1 MEKLGN
7 LTIILSS
14 YSCNK
19 NCPFC
24 IAKNNKKFGSME
36 DDFDALEKQLEVLRK
51 NNIRFERFVLSGN
64 GEPSLYNLEK
74 LQECARIIKQNED
87 LFDRLRVHS
96 SGNIFL
102 EKEKF
107 ELFNNLVSDVEF
119 DILRIAIDPKKDMK
133 VLGYNQD
140 YTKAESFKKA
150 KRIKMDIGLT
160 KELETNTF
168 PQELERVLQEHPNI
182 GLIRFKDLMSGED
195 EQSKQAI
202 WVRENRMNKKEFLDF
217 TNNLL
222 SYYGI
227 QKLKD
232 LKSKNGVN
240 IVLENTG
247 NYTRDVVYN
256 GGLIRDYK
264 ENPIDIS
271 ILQIMATRVD
281 NDRGLIYYGTDR

>member
-24 IAKNNKKFGSME
+24 IAKNNKKFDGIV
-36 DDFDALEKQLEVLRK
+36 DDFDALEKQLDILRK
-51 NNIRFERFVLSGN
+51 NNIRFERVVLSGN
-64 GEPSLYNLEK
+64 GEPSLYDLKK
-74 LQECARIIKQNED
+74 LQECAVIIKKNED
-87 LFDRLRVHS
+87 LFDRLRIHS

-107 ELFNNLVSDVEF
+107 DLFNNLVSDVEF
-119 DILRIAIDPKKDMK
+119 DILRIAIDPQKDMQ
-133 VLGYNQD
+133 VLGYIQD
-140 YTKAESFKKA
+140 YTKTEEFKKA

-160 KELETNTF
+160 KELESRTF
-168 PQELERVLQEHPNI
+168 PQELERLLQKNPNI
-182 GLIRFKDLMSGED
+182 ALIRFKDLMSGEN
-195 EQSKQAI
+195 EQSKQAM
-202 WVRENRMNKKEFLDF
+202 WVRENRMSKKEFMDF

-227 QKLKD
+227 TKLND
-232 LKSKNGVN
+232 LRSKSGVN

-247 NYTRDVVYN
+247 NYPRDVVYN
-256 GGLIRDYK
+256 AGLIRDYK

-271 ILQIMATRVD
+271 MLQIMATRVD
-281 NDRGLIYYGTDR
+281 NHRDLIYYGADR